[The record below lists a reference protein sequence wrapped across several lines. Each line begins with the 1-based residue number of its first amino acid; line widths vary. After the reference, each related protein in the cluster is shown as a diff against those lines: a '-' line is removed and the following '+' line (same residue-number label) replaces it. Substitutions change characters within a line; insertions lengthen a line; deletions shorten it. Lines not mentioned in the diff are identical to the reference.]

1 MSMLKLLGNVHVD
14 TSLVAAI
21 WIAKVP
27 STPETKE
34 TLAVTAEGKF
44 LERLEADAVVNEYE
58 VIALLNTHQPTERVL
73 AKFDTLFDAIEATKL
88 YCNELNATWQYG
100 GTTE

>member
-27 STPETKE
+27 SAIEPKVTSAVTPE
-34 TLAVTAEGKF
+34 GQF
-44 LERLEADAVVNEYE
+44 LERLETEAAPNEYE